1 MRNENHISK
10 TRRQAMI
17 PKHYERLGKTIQ
29 DIILQEID
37 VITESDW
44 FEELITEKIKE
55 ITKKTA
61 NG

>member
-1 MRNENHISK
+1 
-10 TRRQAMI
+10 MI

-37 VITESDW
+37 AITESDW